1 MNQMKKSKFNW
12 GTGILITIIVFMII
26 TISTVLFLM
35 NQDVDLV
42 ATDYYNKG
50 IQHQEQI
57 DRVNRT
63 NEMDDAVQINPEN
76 GLVRLVFPK
85 SFAEKNIN
93 GTIQFYRPSDSKKDF
108 SLPISIDTSAQQMV
122 PTQNL
127 DKGYWTVKLNWTQDS
142 VEYYKESSFVIN

>member
-26 TISTVLFLM
+26 TISTVVFLM

-57 DRVNRT
+57 DRLKRT
-63 NEMDDAVQINPEN
+63 NSMDEVVQINPEN
-76 GLVRLVFPK
+76 GFVRLVFPK
-85 SFAEKNIN
+85 SFTQKNFS
-93 GTIQFYRPSDSKKDF
+93 GTIQFYRPSNSKKDF
-108 SLPISIDTSAQQMV
+108 SLPISIDTTAQQIV
-122 PTQNL
+122 STQNL
-127 DKGYWTVKLNWTQDS
+127 EKGYWTVKLNWTQDS
-142 VEYYKESSFVIN
+142 IEYYKEGSFIIN

>member
-26 TISTVLFLM
+26 TISTVVFLM

-57 DRVNRT
+57 DRLKRT
-63 NEMDDAVQINPEN
+63 NSMDEVVQINPEN
-76 GLVRLVFPK
+76 GFVRLVFPK
-85 SFAEKNIN
+85 SFTQKNFS
-93 GTIQFYRPSDSKKDF
+93 GTIQFYRPSNSKKDF
-108 SLPISIDTSAQQMV
+108 SLPISIDTTAQQIV
-122 PTQNL
+122 STQNL
-127 DKGYWTVKLNWTQDS
+127 EKGYWTVKLNWIQDS

>member
-26 TISTVLFLM
+26 TIGTVVVLM

-42 ATDYYNKG
+42 ASDYYNKG
-50 IQHQEQI
+50 IQHQDQI

-63 NEMDDAVQINPEN
+63 NSMDEAVQINSEN
-76 GLVRLVFPK
+76 GFVRLIFPK
-85 SFAEKNIN
+85 SFEQKNFN

-108 SLPISIDTSAQQMV
+108 SLPISIDTSAQQIV
-122 PTQNL
+122 STQTL

-142 VEYYKESSFVIN
+142 VEYYKESSFIIN